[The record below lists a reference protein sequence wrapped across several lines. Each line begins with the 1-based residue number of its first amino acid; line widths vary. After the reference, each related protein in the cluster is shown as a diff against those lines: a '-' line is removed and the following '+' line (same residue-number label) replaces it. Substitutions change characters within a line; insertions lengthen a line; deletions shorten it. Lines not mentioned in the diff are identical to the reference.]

1 MLKMPVVFLDK
12 KRIDELV
19 NGCALTEA
27 GDRDG
32 DLINFLYG
40 SGLRISEA
48 LNLKKEDID
57 FDKHTITVR
66 NGKNGKSRT
75 VAVTDAALKAVRPY
89 VVDAKYG
96 APVWGITAS
105 GVRKRLRL
113 LAKKIGLPRVH
124 AHSIR
129 HAHAVALAKAGVSL
143 NYIQQQLGH
152 SNIGTTSLYLQR
164 YNPDERVLAVLH
176 AFGESK

>member
-1 MLKMPVVFLDK
+1 MLKLPVVFLDK
-12 KRIDELV
+12 KRIDELIK
-19 NGCALTEA
+19 GCAYSEA

-40 SGLRISEA
+40 TGLRISEA

-75 VAVTDAALKAVRPY
+75 VAATDDALKAVREHFLN
-89 VVDAKYG
+89 AKYG
-96 APVWGITAS
+96 QPIWHITAS
-105 GVRKRLRL
+105 GVRKRLRM
-113 LAKKIGLPRVH
+113 LAKRIGLPRVH

-164 YNPDERVLAVLH
+164 YNPDERVLAVLN
-176 AFGESK
+176 AFGKSQ